1 MSVTVL
7 EDAVAT
13 GRARQAEVGAGD
25 RFAAEDAVPR
35 GAGTAYLNTTEVESA
50 VTSLAAAFPDR
61 CTLVDLPE
69 PSVEGRAGHALRIG
83 TAPAGT
89 RDCAVLIGGV
99 HAREWGSCEI
109 LVHLAADL
117 LEAYST
123 GTGLTYGGAAFSAG
137 QVRTILDG
145 LDLVVF
151 PLVNPDGRH
160 YSQNTDAMW
169 RKNRNP
175 ANSGGDPARIGVDIN
190 RNFDFLFDFATA
202 FDPTAG
208 PRVSADPGD
217 VQVYQGPTPFSE
229 PETRNVR
236 WLLDAFPRTR
246 WFVDVHSY
254 SEDMLFVWG
263 DDENQSL
270 DPAKN
275 FRNPDFDGKRG
286 VAGDLAYAEF
296 IPKGDADDAAV
307 LAEQFC
313 AGLRDVRGRSYSPMS
328 AFHLYPTS
336 GTSDDYAYS
345 RHHVDPQKG
354 KILSFTIEWGTNFHP
369 PWPEMERIVREVDA
383 GLVQFCLAALN

>member
-1 MSVTVL
+1 MT
-7 EDAVAT
+7 
-13 GRARQAEVGAGD
+13 
-25 RFAAEDAVPR
+25 
-35 GAGTAYLNTTEVESA
+35 YLNTIEVESA
-50 VTSLAAAFPDR
+50 VTSLATAFPSACDII
-61 CTLVDLPE
+61 DLPN
-69 PSVEGRAGHALRIG
+69 SSFEGRSGHALRIG
-83 TAPAGT
+83 TGPAGSN
-89 RDCAVLIGGV
+89 DCVVLIGGV
-99 HAREWGSCEI
+99 HAREWGSCEVLI
-109 LVHLAADL
+109 HLAADL
-117 LEAYST
+117 LEAYSG
-123 GTGLTYGGAAFSAG
+123 GTGLVYGGTSFTSD
-137 QVRTILDG
+137 QVRSLLDD

-151 PLVNPDGRH
+151 PLVNPDGRN
-160 YSQNTDAMW
+160 YSQNVDPMW

-217 VQVYQGPTPFSE
+217 VEVYQGPSPFSE

-236 WLLDAFPRTR
+236 WLLDEFPRTR

-270 DPAKN
+270 DEAKN
-275 FRNPDFDGKRG
+275 FLNRAFDGTRG
-286 VAGDLAYAEF
+286 VAGDPAYAEF
-296 IPKGDADDAAV
+296 IPTGDADAAAV

-313 AGLRDVRGRSYSPMS
+313 AGLRGVRGRAYTPMS

-345 RHHVDPQKG
+345 RHLVDPQKG
-354 KILSFTIEWGTNFHP
+354 KILAFTVEWGKSFHP
-369 PWPEMERIVREVDA
+369 PWPEMHRIILDTDA
-383 GLVQFCLAALN
+383 GLAQFCLTALQQRQRMAATGVGAGASADR